1 MEPAPKARRSPRGQQ
16 PENPHMDIH
25 GLTVESFGMADNLM
39 MGALADIGAGVQ
51 PYFREVLLRIAEF
64 LTAKA
69 RAENRRGS
77 CSPPSGIAP
86 PRRSCHPPLG
96 EGAGTPQPEPEGSP
110 SPPRAE
116 PLRSER
122 QDAPQPP
129 SRW

>member
-1 MEPAPKARRSPRGQQ
+1 
-16 PENPHMDIH
+16 MDIH
-25 GLTVESFGMADNLM
+25 GLTVENFGMADNLM

-51 PYFREVLLRIAEF
+51 PHFREVLLRIAEF

-86 PRRSCHPPLG
+86 PRRSCHPTLG
-96 EGAGTPQPEPEGSP
+96 EGRAHLNPNPREAPHPHAPNP
-110 SPPRAE
+110 SAAKH
-116 PLRSER
+116 